1 VRHPSDPICA
11 AGPILRREP
20 SVEAPGKPDFGE
32 DRITTEPEGIGVR
45 MRPWNTFETIASRM
59 LARQGIGVIWELHV
73 RAAACYRRGNWLSA
87 VALVG
92 IADAAERLWRGII

>member
-1 VRHPSDPICA
+1 MGEPLEALRTTKRCVIPWDP
-11 AGPILRREP
+11 LT
-20 SVEAPGKPDFGE
+20 GKPAFRKDWM
-32 DRITTEPEGIGVR
+32 TTEPECVGIR